1 MGQIAAVFTHLLRRQ
16 FTDIRQPFSDEPD
29 RELIHFREIIGRII
43 KTVIPRK
50 TQPRDIF
57 LDRVDILGILF
68 CGVRVIHTQIA
79 QTVKLFRHSKVY
91 TNRLCMADVQVTVR
105 LRRETC
111 VYTLA
116 GKPPVFRDV
125 LLNKRLNEIA
135 ALLLRGILLHRIHL
149 SSSSLCRRFEF
160 LEPQLQ
166 AAQRFLFPQKR

>member
-1 MGQIAAVFTHLLRRQ
+1 MGQIAAVFAHLLRRQ
-16 FTDIRQPFSDEPD
+16 LTDVGQALLDKPD
-29 RELIHFREIIGRII
+29 GEFIHLREVIGRII

-50 TQPRDIF
+50 TKPRDIF
-57 LDRVDILGILF
+57 LNRVDILGILF
-68 CGVRVIHTQIA
+68 CGVRVIHAQIA
-79 QTVKLFRHSKVY
+79 QAVKLFRHSKVY
-91 TNRLCMADVQVTVR
+91 TNRLCMADVQVTVW
-105 LRRETC
+105 LRWETC

-125 LLNKRLNEIA
+125 LLDKRLNEIA

-160 LEPQLQ
+160 LESQLQ